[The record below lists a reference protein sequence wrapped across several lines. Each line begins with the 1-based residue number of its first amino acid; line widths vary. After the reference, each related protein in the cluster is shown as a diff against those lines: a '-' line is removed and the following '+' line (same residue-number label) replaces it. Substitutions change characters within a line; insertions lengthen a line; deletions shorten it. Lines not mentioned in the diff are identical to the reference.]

1 MSQPLPAAVPQPESP
16 SARVRERARHYIPA
30 ESADMAAM
38 LKGAGAASIEALFS
52 HIPEAARMAQPL
64 ALPKELSYEDTAQ
77 AMANI
82 AAKNN
87 AAVSFLGDGLSVYR
101 ARNIVLF
108 VSGIRK
114 LATAYTPYQPE
125 RSQGTLITHWIYQC
139 AMSALTGFEA
149 VNASLY
155 DRSTALHEAV
165 CCAIRLTKN
174 PQADTVL
181 VAENL
186 FPADLEVLHTLAEGT
201 RVRVE
206 TVAPDP
212 LTGRLS
218 PEAFR
223 ARAAQLGP
231 RLAGIAF
238 PQVNNLGILEDV
250 DALADMAADIG
261 VKSIAVIDPM
271 LLARGGLK
279 PPSAYG
285 REGADI
291 IVGEGQP
298 LTGAPNFG
306 GPGLGI
312 FAVRLNDRVKND
324 VRATPGRFVGKAKDA
339 QGRDCFVMVMSAREQ
354 HIRKDKAT
362 SNICSN
368 QAFMA
373 TLAGAA
379 LCEWGDEGLAQ
390 ACAAGFA
397 RAREFFA
404 FVGTVDKVAPAYPDA
419 PFANEVTLALP
430 ERAADVIEAARQSGL
445 HVGVDATGRVPG
457 GASLLKI
464 SFSDTQSDADMAALK
479 AFFALRY
486 GARAGGISAVVPA
499 VPPALLRVG
508 GTGILRVSEKE
519 LRSYYTRLGELN
531 VSPDEACYPLGSCTM
546 KYNPYLNDWA
556 AGLPGFA
563 QAHPQAPVAD
573 VQGSLE
579 LAWTIQERMKA
590 ITGLAAVTTQ
600 PVAGAQGELVGLK
613 LMQAYHRERGEVR
626 DVIFIPKSAHGTN
639 FATAAMAGFETR
651 TEHGKTSGIVLLE
664 RGPDGLIDT
673 VDFEKKMAEYGP
685 RLAAIMVTNPN
696 TSGLFETQ
704 FAHIAEAV
712 HAAGGLVYMDGANM
726 NAIAGWVNVGNLGV
740 DALHNNAHKTWA
752 ISHGGGGPGDGFV
765 AVSARLADYLPG
777 WQVERTSDGTFAPVR
792 AKKSIGLFHRHWGNF
807 AHKVR
812 CVAYLTRLGREGVPA
827 MSATAVLAARYLFA
841 KLSLSYPA
849 LPEGAQAQPRM
860 HEFILTLTDE
870 DFAKLEGVG
879 IPKPSA
885 IARIGKLFL
894 DFGFHAPT
902 VAFPEVF
909 GLMIE
914 PTESYTKAELD
925 RFADAVLEIH
935 HLVRE
940 HPQAAVNAP
949 HFTPIERVD
958 EVTANRNLVLS
969 ESPSLPE
976 FSANRVEPSELS
988 RLSVR
993 EISERILAA
1002 G

>member
-1 MSQPLPAAVPQPESP
+1 MAQSLPAALPVPESP
-16 SARVRERARHYIPA
+16 SARLREQARHYIPA
-30 ESADMAAM
+30 GAADIAAM
-38 LKGAGAASIEALFS
+38 LKEAGAVSLEALFS

-64 ALPKELSYEDTAQ
+64 PLPKELAYAETAR
-77 AMANI
+77 AMAAI
-82 AAKNN
+82 AAKNST
-87 AAVSFLGDGLSVYR
+87 AVSFLGDGLSVYGTQG
-101 ARNIVLF
+101 IVPF
-108 VSGIRK
+108 VCGIRK

-125 RSQGTLITHWIYQC
+125 RSQGTLISHWIYQC

-165 CCAIRLTKN
+165 CCAIRLAKS

-181 VAENL
+181 VAGNL
-186 FPADLEVLHTLAEGT
+186 FPADLEVLRTLTQGT

-206 TVAPDP
+206 IVAPEAA
-212 LTGRLS
+212 TGRLS
-218 PEAFR
+218 PAAFS
-223 ARAAQLGP
+223 ARAQALGP
-231 RLAGIAF
+231 RLAGVAF
-238 PQVNNLGILEDV
+238 PQVNNLGLLEDV
-250 DALADMAADIG
+250 DALADVAADLG
-261 VKSIAVIDPM
+261 VKSIAVFDPV
-271 LLARGGLK
+271 LLAQGGLK
-279 PPSAYG
+279 PPSRYG
-285 REGADI
+285 RQGADI
-291 IVGEGQP
+291 AVGEGQP

-312 FAVRLNDRVKND
+312 FAVRLNERVKND

-379 LCEWGDEGLAQ
+379 LCAWGDAGLAR

-397 RAREFFA
+397 RAREFFS
-404 FVGTVDKVAPAYPDA
+404 FLGGVDKVAPAFPDA
-419 PFANEVTLALP
+419 PFANELTIALP
-430 ERAADVIEAARQSGL
+430 EPAADVVEAARLAGL
-445 HVGVDATGRVPG
+445 HVGVDATGRTDDG
-457 GASLLKI
+457 RSLLKI

-486 GARAGGISAVVPA
+486 GERKNAAEPAAPA
-499 VPPALLRVG
+499 VPPALLREG
-508 GTGILRVSEKE
+508 APGIPCVSEKE
-519 LRSYYTRLGELN
+519 LQDYYLRLGELN

-556 AGLPGFA
+556 AALPGFA

-613 LMQAYHRERGEVR
+613 LMQAYHRERGETR

-651 TEHGKTSGIVLLE
+651 TVNGQTSGIVLLE
-664 RGPDGLIDT
+664 SGPDGLIDQN
-673 VDFEKKMAEYGP
+673 DFEKKLAEYGS

-696 TSGLFETQ
+696 TSGLFETN

-726 NAIAGWVNVGNLGV
+726 NAIAGWVNIGELGV

-777 WQVERTSDGTFAPVR
+777 WQVERRTDGTFVPVR
-792 AKKSIGLFHRHWGNF
+792 PKKSIGLFHRHWGNF

-841 KLSLSYPA
+841 RLSKDYPA
-849 LPEGAQAQPRM
+849 LPAGAKNQPRM

-870 DFAKLEGVG
+870 DFAKLESAG
-879 IPKPSA
+879 IPKQAA
-885 IARIGKLFL
+885 IARVGKLFL

-914 PTESYTKAELD
+914 PTESYTRAELD

-935 HLVRE
+935 RLVRE

-949 HFTPIERVD
+949 HFTPIERID
-958 EVTANRNLVLS
+958 EVAANRALVLS
-969 ESPSLPE
+969 EPPSLPE
-976 FSANRVEPSELS
+976 FSANRVETAELS
-988 RLSVR
+988 RLSVQT
-993 EISERILAA
+993 IAERIVAA